1 MKLVSHKFADVTA
14 VLEDMHGIA
23 VEGQAKDLTPDMQSA
38 LLMSLRSSLADLQRL
53 LTGIGLLLKIGD
65 GA

>member
-1 MKLVSHKFADVTA
+1 MKSVSRRFADVTA
-14 VLEDMHGIA
+14 ALEDMHGVA
-23 VEGQAKDLTPDMQSA
+23 VEGQAKDLTPDMQGA

-53 LTGIGLLLKIGD
+53 LTGIALLLKIGD

>member
-1 MKLVSHKFADVTA
+1 MKSVPRRFADITA

-23 VEGQAKDLTPDMQSA
+23 VEGQAKDLTPDMQGA

-53 LTGIGLLLKIGD
+53 LNGIVLLLKIGD

>member
-1 MKLVSHKFADVTA
+1 MKSVSQKFADVTA

-23 VEGQAKDLTPDMQSA
+23 VEGQAKDLTPDMQAA
-38 LLMSLRSSLADLQRL
+38 LLMSLRSSLADLRRL
-53 LTGIGLLLKIGD
+53 VTGIVFLMKIGD